1 LRYLFE
7 DYALDV
13 DRREL
18 RRGEALVALEPQVF
32 DLLAYLVRNRER
44 VVSKNDL
51 LAAIWHGRIVSESAM
66 TTRINAARHAVA
78 DSGAE
83 QRLIKTLHRKGI
95 RFVGAVREQGESA
108 DYSGLVQA
116 ASLAP
121 RLDRSALPGV
131 ADAPA
136 EAPPGGPRLPDK
148 PSIAVLPFANLS
160 GDPEQDY
167 FADGIVDDITTTLSH
182 LHGLFVIA
190 RNSTFTYKGRPVD
203 VQQVGRA
210 LGVRYVLEG
219 SVRRFA
225 DRVRITA
232 QLVEAETR
240 AHVWADRYDRTI
252 GDIFAIQDE
261 ITNAIAAAIEPE
273 ISASEQDRAR
283 RKPPE
288 QLGAWE
294 LYQRGMWHLLRHNYE
309 NSLEAERLFH
319 SAIALDPSFAAPHAA
334 LALVDFFQI
343 PRAQRD
349 HNPALLDAMFRGAV
363 RAAELDPKDCLGH
376 VALGLHYMRRGE
388 FAQSIC
394 EHQVALALNPNSPF
408 AHWGYGFVLIFAERF
423 AEALDEFDAALL
435 LNPRDPAKWPHLATL
450 KAGTLYQLR
459 RYEEAAASA
468 RDAMRSATAD
478 VVWSCIHLAAAF
490 GQLGRT
496 NEAAVAL
503 AELEPRRPELTLS
516 AFRSWSMNRLRS
528 ERALGHIV
536 EGLRKAGLP
545 E

>member
-7 DYALDV
+7 DYALDI

-18 RRGEALVALEPQVF
+18 RRHEALIALEPQVF
-32 DLLAYLVRNRER
+32 DLLAYLLRNRDR
-44 VVSKNDL
+44 VVTKTDL

-108 DYSGLVQA
+108 DHSGLVQA

-121 RLDRSALPGV
+121 RLDRSPPLV
-131 ADAPA
+131 TDAPA
-136 EAPPGGPRLPDK
+136 ESRRGGPRLPDK
-148 PSIAVLPFANLS
+148 PSIAVLPFANLC

-167 FADGIVDDITTTLSH
+167 FADGIVDDITTALSH

-190 RNSTFTYKGRPVD
+190 RNSTFTYKGHPID

-210 LGVRYVLEG
+210 LGVRYILEG

-232 QLVEAETR
+232 QLVEAEPR
-240 AHVWADRYDRTI
+240 AHIWADHYDRTI

-261 ITNAIAAAIEPE
+261 ITNAITAAIEPE

-319 SAIALDPSFAAPHAA
+319 SAIALDPGFAAPHAA
-334 LALVDFFQI
+334 RALVDFFQI

-349 HNPALLDAMFRGAV
+349 HDPALLDAMFREAA
-363 RAAELDPKDCLGH
+363 RAAELDPKDSLGH
-376 VALGLHYMRRGE
+376 VALGLHHMQRGE

-394 EHQVALALNPNSPF
+394 EHKVALVLNPNSAF

-423 AEALDEFDAALL
+423 AEALDEFDAALR

-468 RDAMRSATAD
+468 HDAIRSATAD
-478 VVWSCIHLAAAF
+478 VVWSCVHLAAAA

-496 NEAAVAL
+496 IAVAL
-503 AELEPRRPELTLS
+503 AELERRRPGLTLS